1 MSARASGR
9 RSDGLT
15 GELFTGIPQPAPKVA
30 GTMDYRKP
38 VAQMVSD
45 MLKAAPH
52 TRYAIAARMS
62 ELADHET
69 SKALLDSYTAE
80 TREASNLPLWKAPL
94 MESACDSRA
103 LAEWH
108 VGVLGGIA
116 LWGDE
121 VLDADVGRRKRQVA
135 QLQAEIKAIEQ
146 VQRRRR

>member
-15 GELFTGIPQPAPKVA
+15 GELFTGIPQPAPKA
-30 GTMDYRKP
+30 PGSMDFRRP
-38 VAQMVSD
+38 VAQLVSD
-45 MLKAAPH
+45 MLKAAPA

-80 TREASNLPLWKAPL
+80 TREASNLPMWKAPII
-94 MESACDSRA
+94 EIACDRRD

-108 VGVLGGIA
+108 VSVLGGIA

-121 VLDADVGRRKRQVA
+121 VLDADVGRRKRQIA
-135 QLQAEIKAIEQ
+135 QLQAEVKAIEQ